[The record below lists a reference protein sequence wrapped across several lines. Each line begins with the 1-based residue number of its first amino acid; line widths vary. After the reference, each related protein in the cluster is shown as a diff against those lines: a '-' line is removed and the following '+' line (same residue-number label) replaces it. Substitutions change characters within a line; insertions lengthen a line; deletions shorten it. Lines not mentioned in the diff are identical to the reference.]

1 LIQENLVIDVLP
13 DKRRLATRLAMAVML
28 ALTLPITSLAASEPP
43 RAGGA
48 QEGALQSVVSA
59 EAPAIVPV
67 RIDMFVGDTRIL
79 DVTSRRVAVGNGGIV
94 SISTLDRGQLLLLAE
109 HAGTTTVTLWL
120 RDGSRH
126 RVTVN
131 VTESNLDVTLENVR
145 KMLEGTPNVT
155 ARIAGTRI
163 VLEGDLASDAEQRR
177 AAAIVEA
184 YGGQVV
190 NFVGRVGWEEML
202 HFDVRIVEIRRSA
215 MRDLGVRWDAQANGP
230 AVGVIA
236 DFATNDLFRVVPPSV
251 VGTGVGSQPLPL
263 RVSPAASYAGIT
275 SVLTSRI
282 DLLEQRGEA
291 FLVAQPTLSCRSGG
305 SARFVSGGEFP
316 IPVVDGR
323 GSTDVEF
330 KEYGV
335 ILDVRPVTDR
345 GGTIFARVDT
355 EISQI
360 DESVRVLGVPG
371 LLKRRSTTELNLR
384 EGQVAVLA
392 GLVSRTRGK
401 DVQQVP
407 GFGAVPIVGSLFK
420 STSRRSADTEVLILI
435 TPRIVSHATDA
446 AALARDPIAT
456 GIARGGELVR
466 HGGADP
472 DDLRLPLKN

>member
-1 LIQENLVIDVLP
+1 MIQEIHVSDVSSP
-13 DKRRLATRLAMAVML
+13 NYFHAVAAVVAL
-28 ALTLPITSLAASEPP
+28 ALPMAASF
-43 RAGGA
+43 A
-48 QEGALQSVVSA
+48 A
-59 EAPAIVPV
+59 EAPPFEGVDRSVPDAV
-67 RIDMFVGDTRIL
+67 EVAVVPSRVDMFVGDTRIL

-94 SISTLDRGQLLLLAE
+94 SISTLERGQLLLLAE

-131 VTESNLDVTLENVR
+131 VTEANLDVALETVR

-163 VLEGDLASDAEQRR
+163 LLEGDLASDAEQRR

-184 YGGQVV
+184 SAGQVV
-190 NFVGRVGWEEML
+190 NFVGRVGWEQML

-215 MRDLGVRWDAQANGP
+215 MRDLGIRWDAQANGP

-236 DFATNDLFRVVPPSV
+236 DFGTNDLFRVTPSPAAAP
-251 VGTGVGSQPLPL
+251 GIAGLPLPL
-263 RVSPAASYAGIT
+263 RVSPTAGYAGIT
-275 SVLTSRI
+275 TVLSSRI
-282 DLLEQRGEA
+282 DLLEQRGDA

-335 ILDVRPVTDR
+335 ILDVRPVTDK
-345 GGTIFARVDT
+345 GGSIFARVDT

-360 DESVRVLGVPG
+360 DESVSVLGVPG

-384 EGQVAVLA
+384 EGEVAVMA

-407 GFGAVPIVGSLFK
+407 GLGAMPLVGSLFK

-435 TPRIVSHATDA
+435 TPRVVSHRPDA
-446 AALARDPIAT
+446 AALERDPVAT
-456 GIARGGELVR
+456 GIARGREIVR
-466 HGGADP
+466 GAGADP
-472 DDLRLPLKN
+472 DDLRLPLAD